1 MFALDLCKV
10 IEKEIQK
17 KINVLFDELVE
28 KHGLDRKEL
37 QKIWEGNSTKTPTA
51 FMKMNVKTLKEE
63 CKKRNLSLK
72 SKKKMDYV
80 NALLDHEKQQNRKND
95 SIQPSIV
102 VPERVEESS
111 LENQAPEL
119 VPDNEIIEPQPV
131 EVNNPDNEIVEPQPV
146 EVNNPDNE
154 IIEPQP
160 VEVNDPDNHA
170 LIDESVSNSE
180 IENESLVPLASVSPP
195 SNSADE
201 VNSHVSD
208 ITFESREQ
216 VGNNQNQQV
225 PLSVVDE
232 VTNNQQPLASVNE
245 NLDLEELQEKINGI
259 VKIPFHK
266 MSVKELKKTCLGL
279 GFDCKKKARKDFI
292 EFLEK
297 YEMNQQ
303 KETNFENFLVDP
315 NQVIFE

>member
-37 QKIWEGNSTKTPTA
+37 QKIWEGNNTKTPSA
-51 FMKMNVKTLKEE
+51 FMKMNVKTLKDE

-80 NALLDHEKQQNRKND
+80 NALLEHEKQQKRKND
-95 SIQPSIV
+95 SNQSSIV
-102 VPERVEESS
+102 PEEPEEVSTS
-111 LENQAPEL
+111 QNEQSEL
-119 VPDNEIIEPQPV
+119 VPAEQLVPGNEIIESQPV
-131 EVNNPDNEIVEPQPV
+131 EVLNNADDQSLFEESCPDSEVENQ
-146 EVNNPDNE
+146 
-154 IIEPQP
+154 
-160 VEVNDPDNHA
+160 
-170 LIDESVSNSE
+170 
-180 IENESLVPLASVSPP
+180 SLVPLLSNPPPPPPLPP
-195 SNSADE
+195 SNSHDE

-208 ITFESREQ
+208 ITFESRESMR
-216 VGNNQNQQV
+216 NNQNQEV
-225 PLSVVDE
+225 PLSVADV
-232 VTNNQQPLASVNE
+232 VANQQQPLVPVNE
-245 NLDLEELQEKINGI
+245 NLDLEELQEKLNGI
-259 VKIPFHK
+259 VKVPFHK
-266 MSVKELKKTCLGL
+266 MSVKELKKSCLTF